1 MIGKVTLIGA
11 GPGGKNL
18 LTLQGAETLQRADV
32 VVYDRLVGEDILDLI
47 PPSAERIAVGKE
59 NHFHP
64 VPQAEINAL
73 LARLALEGNHVARL
87 KGGDSFLFGRGGE
100 ECLYLWERH
109 IPFSVIPGVTS
120 ALAVPALAGIPIT
133 HRGYSSSVHIITA
146 HAQNNQPLSLDYA
159 SLVKLDG
166 TLIFL
171 MGLSSLE
178 QIIEGLVNAGM
189 WLKTPAA
196 VIENGGRGNQRKIVS
211 TVGTIAFL
219 TRQANIKSP
228 ALIVVGDVCQ
238 FSKQLDWFS
247 SLPLYGKTIAVTR
260 PQERSET
267 LCNRL
272 RELGASAI
280 ASPCIS
286 LKMKEDLQPLQ
297 TALNTSYDWAVF
309 TSPTGVN
316 ATVSALRKLGRD
328 CRALYGMK
336 LAALG
341 TGTAETL
348 SSYGLT
354 ADFIPAQFDS
364 VHLAEGLLN
373 QKPNAVLL
381 LRAAQGNPVLVD
393 QLRRA
398 GVTVSDVPLYDT
410 ILECK
415 KVELLREMLTA
426 KQLDY
431 AIFTSASTVKG
442 FVEAV
447 AIDDYTGF
455 TACCIGEQTARMAQK
470 YHMRTLTAVN
480 ATEDDIINSLL
491 ADLL

>member
-1 MIGKVTLIGA
+1 MIGKVILVGA

-18 LTLQGAETLQRADV
+18 LTLQGAEMIQRADA

-47 PPSAERIAVGKE
+47 SPSAIRIAVGKE

-64 VPQAEINAL
+64 VPQEEINAL
-73 LARLALEGNHVARL
+73 LVKLAQEGKQVVRL

-120 ALAVPALAGIPIT
+120 ALAVPTLAGIPIT
-133 HRGYSSSVHIITA
+133 HREYSSSVHIITA
-146 HAQNNQPLSLDYA
+146 HAQKNQPLSLDYA
-159 SLVKLDG
+159 SLVRLDG

-178 QIIEGLVNAGM
+178 QIMEGLINAGM

-196 VIENGGRGNQRKIVS
+196 VIENGTRGNQRKIVS
-211 TVGTIAFL
+211 TVGTISFL

-238 FSKQLDWFS
+238 FSRQLDWFS
-247 SLPLYGKTIAVTR
+247 SLPLHRKTIAVTR
-260 PQERSET
+260 PQERNET

-272 RELGASAI
+272 RELGASVI
-280 ASPCIS
+280 ASPCIF
-286 LKMKEDLQPLQ
+286 LRPKEDLQPLQ
-297 TALNTSYDWAVF
+297 TALTMSYDWAVF
-309 TSPTGVN
+309 TSPAGVHM
-316 ATVSALRKLGRD
+316 TVSALQKLGRD

-341 TGTAETL
+341 TGTAAAL

-364 VHLAEGLLN
+364 VYLVEGLLQ

-393 QLRRA
+393 QLRQA

-410 ILECK
+410 VLECK
-415 KVELLREMLTA
+415 KAELLQETLTA

-431 AIFTSASTVKG
+431 VVFTSSSTVEG
-442 FVEAV
+442 FVKAV
-447 AIDDYTGF
+447 AIDDYSGL
-455 TACCIGEQTARMAQK
+455 TACCIGEQTALTAQK
-470 YHMRTLTAVN
+470 YHMRTITAVN
-480 ATEDDIINSLL
+480 ATENDIVNCLL
-491 ADLL
+491 KDLS